1 MWEAAWYR
9 GKSEGIRNRTDLGS
23 EPDTISYQL
32 GDFGS

>member
-9 GKSEGIRNRTDLGS
+9 GKSEGIRNQTDLGS